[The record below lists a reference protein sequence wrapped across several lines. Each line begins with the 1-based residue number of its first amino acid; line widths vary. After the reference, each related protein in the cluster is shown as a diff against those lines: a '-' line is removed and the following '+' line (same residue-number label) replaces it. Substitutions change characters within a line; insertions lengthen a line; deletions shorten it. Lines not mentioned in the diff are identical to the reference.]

1 MGSAEFRGSGAGSLR
16 SALRWG
22 GGSGELVRVPLFR
35 AALRSLSWTRSNR
48 SWHVVKKRGKQGI
61 AGSSNG
67 KLFTKSRFAVSAA
80 VTAGAEPWP
89 PGTKMWAGFPR
100 FHLPGQVF
108 L

>member
-1 MGSAEFRGSGAGSLR
+1 MAASGVCGVQGVWCRLPPLSL
-16 SALRWG
+16 AVG
-22 GGSGELVRVPLFR
+22 GG
-35 AALRSLSWTRSNR
+35 AALQGLSWTRSNR

-67 KLFTKSRFAVSAA
+67 RLFTKSRFAVSAA